1 MLSKSYFTNHVLI
14 LALIIEVGNFGPNY
28 PAQGQTTPQVYVPEA
43 TTPQVYVPAAP
54 SPATYPESL
63 VTPQAVTTQPQTTS
77 VGNIEGTCGNGN
89 VGNGICVDS
98 KECCSAYGL

>member
-1 MLSKSYFTNHVLI
+1 LSKFFLNNLVLI
-14 LALIIEVGNFGPNY
+14 LSLFIEVGNLGPNY
-28 PAQGQTTPQVYVPEA
+28 PAEGQIAPQLYVPEA

-54 SPATYPESL
+54 SPATFPESL
-63 VTPQAVTTQPQTTS
+63 ATPQAVTTQPQTAS
-77 VGNIEGTCGNGN
+77 AGNIEGTCGNGN